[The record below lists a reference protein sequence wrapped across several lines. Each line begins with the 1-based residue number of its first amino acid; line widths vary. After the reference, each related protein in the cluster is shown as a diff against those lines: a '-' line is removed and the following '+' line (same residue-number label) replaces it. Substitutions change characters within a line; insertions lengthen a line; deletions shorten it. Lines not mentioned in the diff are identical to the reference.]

1 MKSLYIVTPVKD
13 SIESTLQTIKSI
25 LGSKIEVPYTYT
37 VYNDFST
44 PENTAILEKYSK
56 EWGFELVNISDLTD
70 HPSPNYLLVLQ
81 RSRRI
86 AIEQEAGFLLVE
98 SDVVVAENTLQSLF
112 DGANKRKDCAIAA
125 SVTVDDDGKIN
136 YPYEYARGTEGRC
149 YEVKK
154 HCSFC
159 CSLLKPE
166 FLTKMNFDEL
176 DPTKH
181 WYDVQISHEALE
193 LGFKNYLF
201 ANLPVIHR
209 PHQSRPWKQ
218 LKYKNPLKY
227 YWIKFTKGF
236 DKI

>member
-1 MKSLYIVTPVKD
+1 MKSLHIVTPVKD
-13 SIESTLQTIKSI
+13 SIDSTLETIKAI
-25 LGSKIEVPYTYT
+25 LNSKINVPYTYT

-44 PENTAILEKYSK
+44 AENTALLEKYSK
-56 EWGFELVNISDLTD
+56 ELGFKLVNISDLTD
-70 HPSPNYLLVLQ
+70 HPSPNYLLVL
-81 RSRRI
+81 RRCRKEAI
-86 AIEQEAGFLLVE
+86 AADAGFLLVE
-98 SDVVVAENTLQSLF
+98 SDVVVAQDTLQGLF
-112 DGANKRKDCAIAA
+112 DGASQQKYCAIAA
-125 SVTVDDDGKIN
+125 SVTVDDNGEIN
-136 YPYEYARGTEGRC
+136 YPYEYARGNEGKC
-149 YEVKK
+149 YAVKK

-159 CSLLKPE
+159 CSLLTPE
-166 FLTKMNFDEL
+166 FVQKMDFDEL

-181 WYDVQISHEALE
+181 WYDVQISHEALN

-201 ANLPVIHR
+201 ANLPVVHR